1 MDINYF
7 DIIVLI
13 PVLWF
18 GYKGFTKG
26 FVIEIASVAALLLG
40 LWGGIK
46 LSSYLT
52 VIMTDN
58 FGWESAYNPLIAFG
72 VVFIVI
78 VIFVH
83 LIARLIDKLVKSVSL
98 SFFNRIAGA
107 LFGAAKVV
115 LIISIIILMFNKV
128 DERSDFITDEF
139 KEGSL
144 LYKPIAG
151 IAPAI
156 LPVVEKI
163 DYKNENK
170 NTKE

>member
-1 MDINYF
+1 MNYF

-151 IAPAI
+151 IVPAI

-170 NTKE
+170 KTNE